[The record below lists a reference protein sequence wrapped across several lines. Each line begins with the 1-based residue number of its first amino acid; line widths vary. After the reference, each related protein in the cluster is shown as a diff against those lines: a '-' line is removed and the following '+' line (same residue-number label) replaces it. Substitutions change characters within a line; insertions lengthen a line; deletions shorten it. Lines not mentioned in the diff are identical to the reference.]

1 MYRILVTLTI
11 ISSLVLSQLNAQTG
25 KGEEFFDGW
34 AVTKKGDTL
43 RGKISY
49 RNGRTGE
56 IYQQDKKLIIVDT
69 VTGAKKKYGHEK
81 LQSFSCDGK
90 LFEFISLDP
99 NLPPFMMQKV
109 IDGDALLYK
118 AWFVDDKST
127 NQKFSYEEVTF
138 IKKKTDTQFTE
149 VMEKGFK
156 KTMKEFFAGDGQIL
170 ELIKNNN
177 WGVKDLEKIV
187 TAYNE
192 LE

>member
-1 MYRILVTLTI
+1 
-11 ISSLVLSQLNAQTG
+11 
-25 KGEEFFDGW
+25 
-34 AVTKKGDTL
+34 
-43 RGKISY
+43 
-49 RNGRTGE
+49 
-56 IYQQDKKLIIVDT
+56 
-69 VTGAKKKYGHEK
+69 
-81 LQSFSCDGK
+81 
-90 LFEFISLDP
+90 
-99 NLPPFMMQKV
+99 MMQKV

-177 WGVKDLEKIV
+177 WGVKDFEKIV